1 MLSLSRIPSNFH
13 KVGLYSQANVG
24 LTKPDPSIRKTMKQQ
39 EFFGVRGGK
48 LFIIS
53 ILQYIDSII
62 MTNHKIWHET
72 EKSVKSQ
79 NPANIS
85 ETDRNTYKNGY
96 YDNPFGIPF
105 LRDNR

>member
-1 MLSLSRIPSNFH
+1 
-13 KVGLYSQANVG
+13 
-24 LTKPDPSIRKTMKQQ
+24 
-39 EFFGVRGGK
+39 
-48 LFIIS
+48 
-53 ILQYIDSII
+53 

-105 LRDNR
+105 CGITDKSILQ

>member
-1 MLSLSRIPSNFH
+1 MLSLSRIPSNLH

-39 EFFGVRGGK
+39 EFFGGGK
-48 LFIIS
+48 LFIIN
-53 ILQYIDSII
+53 ILQYFSSII

-72 EKSVKSQ
+72 EKSVKPQ

-85 ETDRNTYKNGY
+85 ETDRNTY
-96 YDNPFGIPF
+96 
-105 LRDNR
+105 